1 MKRGFRQTMSGLHTW
16 CGLTCGW
23 LLCAIFFTGTL
34 SVFREPITRWME
46 ARPALPTAVDRATAP
61 ALHGAASHLAQHAAG
76 ARFWRIELPQRAG
89 DALLL
94 AWQPAGAPRGSL
106 QTAALDPAT
115 GALLPAPWGRRTE
128 GGRHFMSFHYMLHG
142 GTPGFWLVGWI
153 SMCMLVALVSGV
165 AVHRRIFADFFT
177 LRLGK
182 GPRSWLDAHNATA
195 VLALPFL
202 FMIVYSGLAIFYTSY
217 LPAPLQ
223 AAYGSGDDAY
233 GRFQAELSHQS
244 PPPRRARTGQA
255 AALHPL
261 APLLQRA
268 EAITG
273 RPAQMLLVEQPG
285 DAAMAVRVI
294 GQGDEGT
301 RALLDPKRIVGFD
314 GVTGVVLQVQ
324 MPPADAAFATEDIH
338 ATLEALHLAR
348 FGGWTVKWLYF
359 FSGLLGTAM
368 VATGTLLFS
377 AKRRQKNLGE
387 FGAATA
393 RVYRAVEVLNV
404 AAVAGTV
411 LASIAYFYGNRLLP
425 AGMAGRA
432 GAEIQVFFGAWAA
445 SLVHAAL
452 RPGRRAWVEQSAAAA
467 LLCLGLPLLNHLA
480 VGQHL
485 VGYLRAGDGVRA
497 AVESTVLA
505 FGGVLACIAWRVRH
519 GGPRTVPAQRV
530 AAGTTAARSPP
541 PRRGWS
547 VASRVAAAAFGG
559 YAAVSAS
566 AAALALLLPRT
577 TAASRADGVLVA
589 GLLGFALY
597 TGLAVWA
604 FGARSA
610 GRAWAGIAL
619 VTAGAIA
626 VVAWSGFQP

>member
-1 MKRGFRQTMSGLHTW
+1 MKGGFRQAMSGLHTW

-46 ARPALPTAVDRATAP
+46 ARPALPTTVNGAAAP
-61 ALHGAASHLAQHAAG
+61 ALVAAASHLAQHASG
-76 ARFWRIELPQRAG
+76 ARFWRMELPQRTR

-128 GGRHFMSFHYMLHG
+128 GGRHFMSFHYMLQA

-165 AVHRRIFADFFT
+165 LVHRRIFADFFT

-182 GPRSWLDAHNATA
+182 GPRSWLDAHNASA

-217 LPAPLQ
+217 LPAPLR
-223 AAYGSGDDAY
+223 AAYGPGEDAY
-233 GRFQAELSHQS
+233 GRFQAELADQA
-244 PPPRRARTGQA
+244 PPPRRKRSGQVA
-255 AALHPL
+255 VLHPL
-261 APLLQRA
+261 APLLQQA
-268 EAITG
+268 EMTTG

-294 GQGDEGT
+294 GRADEGT
-301 RALLDPKRIVGFD
+301 RGLNDPKRIVGFD
-314 GVTGVVLQVQ
+314 GVTGAVLQVQ
-324 MPPADAAFATEDIH
+324 MPAPGAAFAAEDIH
-338 ATLEALHLAR
+338 ATLEALHFAR

-377 AKRRQKNLGE
+377 AKRRQKSLGE
-387 FGAATA
+387 FGVVTGQ
-393 RVYRAVEVLNV
+393 VYRAVEVLNV
-404 AAVAGTV
+404 AAVVGIV
-411 LASIAYFYGNRLLP
+411 VASAAYFYGNRLLP
-425 AGMAGRA
+425 ADMPGRA
-432 GAEIQVFFGAWAA
+432 GAEIQVFFGAWVF

-467 LLCLGLPLLNHLA
+467 LLCLGLPLLNHLTA
-480 VGQHL
+480 GQ
-485 VGYLRAGDGVRA
+485 YLIDYWLAGDGVRG
-497 AVESTVLA
+497 AVECTALG
-505 FGGVLACIAWRVRH
+505 FGVGLACIAWRVQRS
-519 GGPRTVPAQRV
+519 GRKAVPAQR
-530 AAGTTAARSPP
+530 TAASAVAT
-541 PRRGWS
+541 RGPTARQRWS
-547 VASRVAAAAFGG
+547 VVSRVAAAAVGG
-559 YAAVSAS
+559 YALVSAS
-566 AAALALLLPRT
+566 TAALAVALPRL
-577 TAASRADGVLVA
+577 TAVSPADGVLIA
-589 GLLGFALY
+589 SLLGFALY
-597 TGLAVWA
+597 TGAAVWT
-604 FGARSA
+604 FGARSP
-610 GRAWAGIAL
+610 GRAWTGLTLISSVAL
-619 VTAGAIA
+619 LITLLLKTG
-626 VVAWSGFQP
+626 